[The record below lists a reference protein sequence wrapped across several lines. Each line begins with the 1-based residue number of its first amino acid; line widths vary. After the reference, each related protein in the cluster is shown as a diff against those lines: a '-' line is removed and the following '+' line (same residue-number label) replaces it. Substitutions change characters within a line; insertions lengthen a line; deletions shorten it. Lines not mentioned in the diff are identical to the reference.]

1 MIFGAKIQTNFLT
14 DFDETLHALHIK
26 KKNDKNEDLK
36 KKIISEFSFLFLAF
50 QQYSSRDFRYNKL
63 YSVGCV
69 NST

>member
-36 KKIISEFSFLFLAF
+36 KIIPEFSFLFRF
-50 QQYSSRDFRYNKL
+50 F
-63 YSVGCV
+63 
-69 NST
+69 